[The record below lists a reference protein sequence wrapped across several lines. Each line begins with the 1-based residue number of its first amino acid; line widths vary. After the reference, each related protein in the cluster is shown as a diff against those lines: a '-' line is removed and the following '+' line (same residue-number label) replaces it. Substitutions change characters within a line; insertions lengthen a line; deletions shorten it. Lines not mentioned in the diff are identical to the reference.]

1 MCGQLSLAQVN
12 YSILDQN
19 PFSVRHRQIQLQR
32 FPVQIIYPE
41 GLDSLAQ
48 VTANQLDRSLSAVGL
63 GLSASLH
70 PWKIVLQNQGMV
82 SNGFVSLAAPRAEY
96 FMLPPQDPS
105 LLGTNDWISLLAA
118 HESRHMFQNEI
129 GRTGLAKWMYYLWG
143 NNGQMAYTNLLI
155 PNWLWEGDAV
165 ETETRVTGFGRS
177 VIPQFQMP
185 LRAYLDT
192 FGAPSYAKLMGRS
205 FREYV
210 PNHYVFGQ
218 KFSHLLQQ
226 RYGQDVIGRIW
237 QQTLNTP
244 IPFSFSRSV
253 KKITGKSVDN
263 FAKEILST
271 TSVIKK
277 IKLKQKG
284 FTNYFYPNPV
294 NDKLEYTPAIPC
306 LYDSGVLKNASV
318 KKMSSSSG
326 ITFKSSVQEEN
337 SIVIPKNAINF
348 ALKFF
353 ILIILKFN
361 IYTQQKLF
369 LSWINSVINSSK
381 YFRI

>member
-1 MCGQLSLAQVN
+1 
-12 YSILDQN
+12 
-19 PFSVRHRQIQLQR
+19 
-32 FPVQIIYPE
+32 
-41 GLDSLAQ
+41 
-48 VTANQLDRSLSAVGL
+48 
-63 GLSASLH
+63 
-70 PWKIVLQNQGMV
+70 
-82 SNGFVSLAAPRAEY
+82 
-96 FMLPPQDPS
+96 
-105 LLGTNDWISLLAA
+105 
-118 HESRHMFQNEI
+118 
-129 GRTGLAKWMYYLWG
+129 
-143 NNGQMAYTNLLI
+143 MAYTNLLI

-284 FTNYFYPNPV
+284 FTNYFYPYPV
-294 NDKLEYTPAIPC
+294 NDSTFVAIKNGFDGIHFMRYLGPFDNKIQIESIEGFVEFEPGYC
-306 LYDSGVLKNASV
+306 MQKYYNEIMLKDEEQIFDKNNYDETLYLKKNNDINDLV
-318 KKMSSSSG
+318 QKG
-326 ITFKSSVQEEN
+326 IIKNGYVHYSNISEEEKD
-337 SIVIPKNAINF
+337 IR
-348 ALKFF
+348 L
-353 ILIILKFN
+353 
-361 IYTQQKLF
+361 
-369 LSWINSVINSSK
+369 SK
-381 YFRI
+381 YFLGFSTFS